1 MKKLMNLVFKY
12 KMFPLLMGIVSTCLA
27 ITVVIQ
33 NISIA
38 TFLDQVLYD
47 HTTSIFS
54 LLIIIL
60 IVLILRATLNMI
72 NLRLGDTLASKVK
85 HQLRK
90 EVVLKDTVVATGT
103 QINILTETI
112 DGLSPFFKNY
122 LPQVFK
128 SMMIPLIIIIAMCFI
143 HLNTALIMIVT
154 APFIP
159 LFYII
164 FGLKTR
170 DESKDQMTYL
180 NQFSQRFLN
189 VSKGL
194 ITLKLFR
201 QTEHTKAHVYEDS
214 TRFRDLTMCILKSA
228 FLSSLMLEFIS
239 MLGIGLVALEA
250 ALSLVVF
257 HSIDFKTAAIAII
270 LAPEFYNA
278 IKDLGQAFHTGKQSE
293 GASDVVFDFLDS
305 DSATLVNQEKVK
317 VQQKPQI
324 CMTHVTYHYPNQSS
338 YAIQDMSLTINS
350 GETIAIVG
358 PSGAGKSTLAKLL
371 TQTIRPTSG
380 QVTFNYNVHQIGV
393 LSQTPY
399 IFSASIKDNIAMF
412 KEVDDDQILH
422 VLEMVGL
429 KEKVLS
435 LKKGIYSQ
443 IGEGGEMLSG
453 GQMRRI
459 ELSRVL
465 LMHPDVV
472 VFDEPTTGLD
482 LETETIIQRVIAQHF
497 NGVTMIMIAHRDST
511 IRQATRRLFIE
522 AGHLVEDDQT
532 ISVRLDKG
540 GDFI

>member
-12 KMFPLLMGIVSTCLA
+12 KIFPLLMGIVSTCLA

-38 TFLDQVLYD
+38 TFLDQVLYN
-47 HTTSIFS
+47 HTSSIFS

-170 DESKDQMTYL
+170 DESKNQMTYL

-214 TRFRDLTMCILKSA
+214 TRFRDLTMRILKSA

-380 QVTFNYNVHQIGV
+380 QVTFNYNVHQIGM

-540 GDFI
+540 GDLI

>member
-170 DESKDQMTYL
+170 DESKNQMTYL

-214 TRFRDLTMCILKSA
+214 TRFRDLTMRILKSA

-371 TQTIRPTSG
+371 THTIRPTSG

-399 IFSASIKDNIAMF
+399 IFFASIKDNIAMF

>member
-1 MKKLMNLVFKY
+1 MNLVFKY

>member
-143 HLNTALIMIVT
+143 HLNAALIMIVT

-214 TRFRDLTMCILKSA
+214 TQFRDLTMRILKSA

-358 PSGAGKSTLAKLL
+358 PSGTGKSTLAKLL

>member
-250 ALSLVVF
+250 ALSLVIF

>member
-12 KMFPLLMGIVSTCLA
+12 KIFPLLMGIVSTCLA

-38 TFLDQVLYD
+38 TFLDQVLYN

-128 SMMIPLIIIIAMCFI
+128 SMMIPLTIIIAMCFI
-143 HLNTALIMIVT
+143 HLNTALIMFVT

-214 TRFRDLTMCILKSA
+214 TRFRDLTMRILKSA

-305 DSATLVNQEKVK
+305 DSATLVNQEKIK

-324 CMTHVTYHYPNQSS
+324 FMAHVTYHYPNQSS

-380 QVTFNYNVHQIGV
+380 QVTFNYNVHQIGM

-412 KEVDDDQILH
+412 KEVDDNQILH